1 MLGQKKL
8 GELGRFDLLE
18 QITDMGHG
26 SFVWHLNHQ
35 DTVSFSDPASDLL
48 SKASAQGLEDVV
60 EMLLRETNAD
70 PRYRDTYALKWAI
83 FSGNKKIVEM
93 LLETGK
99 VNVAAENNFALR
111 KASQRGHMDVVSLLL
126 VHGACASAENNEA
139 FCKASW
145 YGHVWVLRLLLQHG
159 ADPSARNN
167 LPLRWAIRSY
177 NTDVVRFLLQLGDK
191 RIVVDKRFLE
201 NLVEERDRNTRIFK
215 SFQGFNGFEY
225 DYPKHLA
232 RLVKRNNKFYRM
244 EKHRYMVEFVLSF
257 VVDT

>member
-1 MLGQKKL
+1 MLGR
-8 GELGRFDLLE
+8 EELLE
-18 QITDMGHG
+18 RIRTMDSDFAWDLRH
-26 SFVWHLNHQ
+26 N
-35 DTVSFSDPASDLL
+35 VSYGCYAEDILRYAS
-48 SKASAQGLEDVV
+48 SRRGENIVKIVK
-60 EMLLRETNAD
+60 MLLLETDAD
-70 PRYRDTYALKWAI
+70 PSYMDNYALKWA
-83 FSGNKKIVEM
+83 SSAGNTDIVRM

-99 VNVAAENNFALR
+99 VNVAAGNNFALR
-111 KASQRGHMDVVSLLL
+111 KASERGHTDVVSLLL
-126 VHGACASAENNEA
+126 AHGACASAENNEA

-159 ADPSARNN
+159 ADPSARDN
-167 LPLRWAIRSY
+167 LPIRWAIRSY

-191 RIVVDKRFLE
+191 RIVVGKRFLE